1 MAMKQSTPPMIPKQL
16 LHRKKLAAEMI
27 SQV

>member
-1 MAMKQSTPPMIPKQL
+1 MKHSTPPMMPKQL
-16 LHRKKLAAEMI
+16 LHTKKLAAEMI

>member
-1 MAMKQSTPPMIPKQL
+1 MAMKHSTPPMMPKQL
-16 LHRKKLAAEMI
+16 LHTKKLAAEMI